1 MGISTW
7 ANKLSTPPCRIPG
20 VQKHFSCWRA
30 GMGRGWK
37 GQHATLASHSRCH
50 QATARPSPCP
60 ARQGGAKN
68 TSAKKKK
75 TNPGAVWPP
84 PAFLC
89 LVLPICGRGSWAR
102 RAPGDKCWG
111 AASRGVRAPG
121 GRGTPEPVMPREHLG
136 DGKIWVYIRCLH
148 GAVSIHVHFICVHF
162 LYTCVPA
169 WGLYVPAGRLSC
181 CSRTQKQGWQ
191 QWCPHSCHS
200 LGTLGDSSQAA
211 TTPAARRASLSCTGD
226 FQPFWGFPYGIT
238 PKHEERRHP
247 AGASTQREGGSA
259 AGTEVA
265 LTPPGGWE
273 RWQKIH
279 LWEHEVN
286 VKPFPCG
293 VWLCQTSPCPW
304 SARVLDTCRA
314 QRGKYSQIQRLWDGT
329 APAQWKKAPTG

>member
-1 MGISTW
+1 MGVYTVLAW
-7 ANKLSTPPCRIPG
+7 
-20 VQKHFSCWRA
+20 SCIYPRA
-30 GMGRGWK
+30 FYLCAFFIYVR
-37 GQHATLASHSRCH
+37 TCV
-50 QATARPSPCP
+50 
-60 ARQGGAKN
+60 
-68 TSAKKKK
+68 
-75 TNPGAVWPP
+75 GAVRARWPP
-84 PAFLC
+84 
-89 LVLPICGRGSWAR
+89 LPLQQDPKAKLGQ
-102 RAPGDKCWG
+102 
-111 AASRGVRAPG
+111 AA
-121 GRGTPEPVMPREHLG
+121 
-136 DGKIWVYIRCLH
+136 
-148 GAVSIHVHFICVHF
+148 AVSP
-162 LYTCVPA
+162 LM
-169 WGLYVPAGRLSC
+169 
-181 CSRTQKQGWQ
+181 
-191 QWCPHSCHS
+191 S
-200 LGTLGDSSQAA
+200 LPWDLGDSSQAA

-259 AGTEVA
+259 SGTEVA